1 MTAPRAI
8 AVVGASLAG
17 VRAVEALRRK
27 GFEGSITLIGA
38 EPHLPYD
45 RPPLSKQIL
54 MGTWDVDSLSLRRK
68 DYAELELDLRLGR
81 RATGLDLGA
90 RQVELDD
97 GSRVDY
103 DGLIIATG
111 ASPRELPGTVDL
123 EGIHLLRTLDDA
135 LAIRAELASSPRV
148 AVVGAGFIG
157 SEVAASC
164 RARGL
169 DVTLI
174 EALEV
179 PLMRGLG
186 REMGQVCAEMH
197 RDEGVSVRCGVGV
210 AGFGGERRVE
220 CVRLGDG
227 SEVAADLVVIG
238 VGVAP
243 ETKWLESS
251 GLLLDDGVVCDA
263 TCATRAPG
271 VVAAGDVARW
281 YNPVFGEA
289 MRVEHWTNAVEQ
301 GVAAAGRLLAG
312 ADAAEPFASVPFV
325 WSDQYAVKIQAA
337 GHIRADDQVEVIS
350 GSVADRKF
358 TALYGREDRLTG
370 VLGFSRPRDVIAY
383 QRMIGE
389 GISWADA
396 LQRAAES

>member
-17 VRAVEALRRK
+17 IRAIEALRRK

-38 EPHLPYD
+38 ELHLPYD

-54 MGTWDVDSLSLRRK
+54 TGTWDVDSLSLRRK

-90 RQVELDD
+90 KQVELDD
-97 GSRVDY
+97 GTRVDY

-111 ASPRELPGTVDL
+111 ASPRELPGTPDL

-135 LAIRAELASSPRV
+135 LAIRAELESSPRV

-186 REMGQVCAEMH
+186 REMGQVCAELH
-197 RDEGVSVRCGVGV
+197 RDEGVDVRCGVGV
-210 AGFGGERRVE
+210 AGFGGERRVG

-238 VGVAP
+238 VGVTP

-312 ADAAEPFASVPFV
+312 ADAARPFAPVPFV

-337 GHIRADDQVEVIS
+337 GQIRVDDQVEVVS

-358 TALYGREDRLTG
+358 TALYGRGDRLTG
-370 VLGFSRPRDVIAY
+370 VLGFSRPRDVIVY

-389 GISWADA
+389 GIGWTDA
-396 LQRAAES
+396 LRRAAER